1 MQATVQEMES
11 KPTRNGGQLF
21 RVKLDGNW
29 ISAGFKAPPCKVGDV
44 VEYTTVQ
51 NGNYTNIG
59 RIAVIGQG
67 TSPASNDA
75 GSSYASSPVRS
86 DRERSIVRQN
96 SVTNAVNLYKM
107 LVDHG
112 SIPVAGN
119 AVTHAQEVLVV
130 ARVFEM
136 YSMQDMD
143 VEALNEKME
152 QLLSG
157 TAEAE

>member
-1 MQATVQEMES
+1 MQATVQEIEV
-11 KPTRNGGQLF
+11 KPTKNGGQLF
-21 RVKLDGNW
+21 RLKLDGKW
-29 ISAGFKAPPCKVGDV
+29 ISAGFKKPPCNVGDTV
-44 VEYTTVQ
+44 DYSTVQ
-51 NGNYTNIG
+51 NGGYTNIG
-59 RIAVIGQG
+59 AIQVLQAGAAGATPVYSSGV
-67 TSPASNDA
+67 PAQRT
-75 GSSYASSPVRS
+75 G

-143 VEALNEKME
+143 VEALNQKME
-152 QLLSG
+152 ELLAG
-157 TAEAE
+157 TAEEE